1 MQFTVLGLK
10 MALGKTHGKWKQGKK
25 YSDSPF
31 GLRGQRRLLLLLV
44 VN

>member
-1 MQFTVLGLK
+1 MQFPALGLK
-10 MALGKTHGKWKQGKK
+10 MALGKIHGKWKQGKK
-25 YSDSPF
+25 CSDSSF